1 MDIKKIIRE
10 ICSEDPMT
18 FENAF
23 HTILPDV
30 ENFKDDLIAAMKRE
44 KNGKMR
50 ARFIELLGYCSDES
64 LINDFEKELSN
75 SHHDVVSWTLF
86 ALEKNPSPK
95 GKDIARK
102 FRKEN
107 PEFSE

>member
-1 MDIKKIIRE
+1 MDIKKIIQE

-30 ENFKDDLIAAMKRE
+30 KKFKNDLVHAMKHE

-50 ARFIELLGYCSDES
+50 ARFIELLGHCLDES
-64 LINDFEKELSN
+64 LIEDFEKELSN
-75 SHHDVVSWTLF
+75 PHHDVVSWSLF
-86 ALEKNPSPK
+86 ALENNPSPK
-95 GKDIARK
+95 GKNIAKK
-102 FRKEN
+102 FREEN